1 MPPVPFAVHP
11 LIIDVAGTKL
21 GSHERRR
28 LKRPGVGGVILFS
41 RNWASREQLA
51 GLIASIKSVRPD
63 LLVAVDQEGGRVQR
77 FREDGFTVLPPM
89 AELGRLWMRD
99 AMRAVRAAT
108 ACGYVMGAELRACG
122 VDLSFAPVLDLD
134 WGRSGVVGNRAFH
147 ADARVV
153 SVLAQSLISGMRR
166 AGLAHC
172 AKHFPGHGWANADS
186 HVDAPRDTRGLRTI
200 LEHDAAPYD
209 WLRHS
214 LLAVMPAHV
223 VYPKV
228 DTLPAGFS
236 RRWLQE
242 ILRDRLGFTGAIF
255 SDDLNMQ
262 GARAAAP
269 GDTAAVLMALN
280 AGCDLALLCN
290 RSPLEQGRSLDV
302 VLHGLEEAL
311 ESGHWQPDPSS
322 EHRRQALLASYPP
335 VPWDAWMRSAE
346 YVSALQDLTRI

>member
-1 MPPVPFAVHP
+1 MSHNLLAVHP
-11 LIIDVAGTKL
+11 LIIDVAGTEL
-21 GSHERRR
+21 GAHERRR
-28 LKRPGVGGVILFS
+28 LKKPGVGGVILFS
-41 RNWASREQLA
+41 RNWASREQLV
-51 GLIASIKSVRPD
+51 GLVASIKAARPD

-77 FREDGFTVLPPM
+77 FRDDGFTALPSM

-99 AMRAVRAAT
+99 AMRAVRAAA

-134 WGRSGVVGNRAFH
+134 WGRSGVVGDRAFH

-153 SVLAQSLISGMRR
+153 SVLAQSLISGMQR

-172 AKHFPGHGWANADS
+172 AKHFPGHGWAHADS
-186 HVDAPRDTRGLRTI
+186 HVDAPRDARGLRTI
-200 LEHDAAPYD
+200 LEHDAAPYG

-228 DTLPAGFS
+228 DALPAGFS

-242 ILRDRLGFTGAIF
+242 ILRGRLGFTGAIF
-255 SDDLNMQ
+255 SDDLTML
-262 GARAAAP
+262 GARVAAP
-269 GDTAAVLMALN
+269 GDTAAVLMALA

-290 RSPLEQGRSLDV
+290 RSPVERGRSLDV
-302 VLHGLEEAL
+302 VLQSLEEAL

-346 YVSALQDLTRI
+346 YVSALEDLTQV